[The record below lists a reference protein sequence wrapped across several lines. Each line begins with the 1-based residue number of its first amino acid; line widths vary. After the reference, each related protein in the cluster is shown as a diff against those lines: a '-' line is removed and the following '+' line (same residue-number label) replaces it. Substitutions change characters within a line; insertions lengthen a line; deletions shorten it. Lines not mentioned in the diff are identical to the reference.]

1 MARHCWRCDDC
12 VRPDPCGSRVD
23 ESGHCD
29 FHRTA
34 EEWKRELD
42 ERRNAATERLANALR
57 NVLPAA
63 EKWAVLEA
71 CRLSGK
77 PQPTVEDARAVPE
90 WAACLEAEKVLEAT
104 KGGAA

>member
-12 VRPDPCGSRVD
+12 VRPDPCGGAVD

-29 FHRTA
+29 LHRTA

-42 ERRNAATERLANALR
+42 ERRKAATERLANALR
-57 NVLPAA
+57 KVLPAA
-63 EKWAVLEA
+63 YKWAALEA
-71 CRLSGK
+71 ARICGK
-77 PQPTVEDARAVPE
+77 PVPTIEDARRVPE
-90 WAACLEAEKVLEAT
+90 WAACCEAERLLESM